1 MRNCLSITE
10 TENIIKMKVMTL

>member
-1 MRNCLSITE
+1 MGNCLSITE